1 MPIKFFLF
9 VLLLMV
15 SAPGLADT
23 VESGHIKMTSFITR
37 IKVADDFSYET
48 ENELEYKVLTEQGA
62 RQEGTFPI
70 SYNRALTRVQIVQ
83 AETIKADGRRIPV
96 PDSGIARQS
105 GSLGQLTFKEM
116 EIISLSFPDLA
127 TGDSVH
133 LRYRSENQPQFP
145 GYFFFTSNV
154 NENLIW
160 ESIETELDV
169 PKNLKLY
176 LDRRNFITARDVVT
190 QGRRNLIWRYANP
203 IVKKSEIA
211 QIDTLQEQPHIWIS
225 TFPSWK
231 ALAKAYM
238 DRHAPQ
244 AGVTPEIAKLAQ
256 ELTQGAA
263 SEREKAQR
271 IYDWVRKNIRY
282 VAIYA
287 GVEGWVPHQASAV
300 LASRFGDCKDHVVL
314 MDALLHAIG
323 IESVPVLIQANLANY
338 RRPPLAIPFFNH
350 AISYLPGLDL
360 YLDSTSP
367 FAEFGRL
374 PEGDQGKPVL
384 RAGLASPLGTTPAS
398 KADEKSAR
406 RDTQVR
412 IDEKGDARIETTLWF
427 SGDFRTWYAQFQQEI
442 GNGKEN
448 SWAAQYMGN
457 QKRRGRTSLKF
468 LPEEDGRLG
477 LRISQTIEDYLQG
490 GEIGLLNFEHIYVGP
505 ASIFSVVD
513 LFQFAVRQRNFACA
527 AVSIEDKVEI
537 VLPGN
542 LKLLRLPRNQ
552 EIEGD
557 GYALQVRYTA
567 NEQRHE
573 MNRHFRWEPGQTGA
587 CSTKQW
593 YAWQQPMQKIR
604 SALTS
609 GVLAY
614 ERN

>member
-1 MPIKFFLF
+1 MFIKRLLL
-9 VLLLMV
+9 VLLLLV
-15 SAPGLADT
+15 PAITWADT
-23 VESGHIKMTSFITR
+23 VESGHVKMTSFITR

-48 ENELEYKVLTEQGA
+48 ENEIEYKVLTEQGA
-62 RQEGTFPI
+62 RQDGKFPI
-70 SYNRALTRVQIVQ
+70 SYNRALTSVQIVQ

-127 TGDSVH
+127 AGDSVH
-133 LRYRSENQPQFP
+133 LRYRSENKALFP
-145 GYFFFTSNV
+145 GYFSFTVNV

-160 ESIETELDV
+160 ESVETELDV
-169 PKNLKLY
+169 PESLGLH
-176 LDRRNFITARDVVT
+176 LDRRSFITARDEVK
-190 QGRRNLIWRYANP
+190 QGRRNLIWRYASP
-203 IVKKSEIA
+203 IVKKLELA

-244 AGVTPEIAKLAQ
+244 AEVTPEIASLAA
-256 ELTQGAA
+256 ELTQGATT
-263 SEREKAQR
+263 EREKAQR

-300 LASRFGDCKDHVVL
+300 LASRFGDCKDHAVL
-314 MDALLHAIG
+314 LDALLHAVG
-323 IESVPVLIQANLANY
+323 IESVPVLIQADLVNY
-338 RRPPLAIPFFNH
+338 RRSPIAIPFFNH

-384 RAGLASPLGTTPAS
+384 RAGLAMPLGTTPAS
-398 KADEKSAR
+398 KADERNAR
-406 RDTQVR
+406 RNTQVR
-412 IDEKGDARIETTLWF
+412 VDEKGDARIETTLWF
-427 SGDFRTWYAQFQQEI
+427 SGDFRTWYAQFKQEI

-448 SWAAQYMGN
+448 TWAAQYMGN
-457 QKRRGRTSLKF
+457 QKRRGRTRLEF
-468 LPEEDGRLG
+468 LPEEDGRMG
-477 LRISQTIEDYLQG
+477 LKIRQTIENYLRDG
-490 GEIGLLNFEHIYVGP
+490 DIGLLNFEHIYVGP
-505 ASIFSVVD
+505 ASIFNVVD
-513 LFQFAVRQRNFACA
+513 LFQTTSRQSDFSCTAVD
-527 AVSIEDKVEI
+527 IEDKVEL
-537 VLPGN
+537 VLPDN

-552 EIEGD
+552 QIEGD
-557 GYALQVRYTA
+557 GYTLQVSYAA

-573 MNRHFRWEPGQTGA
+573 MNRHFRWEPGRAGA
-587 CSTKQW
+587 CPKRQW
-593 YAWQQPMQKIR
+593 YVWQQPMQKIR
-604 SALTS
+604 SAVTS
-609 GVLAY
+609 GTLAY